1 MDERARE
8 TITKYLGDMHALES
22 HGLRAISRQAEQ
34 LKESGHPEA
43 LGAVREFK
51 RTLEGHIA
59 ALEQRLKALGG
70 SPTSPV
76 KDAVSAAAGVAA
88 GLYNAVRNE
97 EASKSVRDD
106 YTFVSHTAI
115 AYLMLHTAAA
125 GLGDRDTAVLAERG
139 YRDAARMVMEI
150 DRLMP
155 GLVLE
160 ELRQDRLQVAD
171 VSEACRTMVHDAWR
185 REEPSAGS
193 PTAGTV
199 GAAGR

>member
-1 MDERARE
+1 MEEAVHPPAKHRARVQPRSSV
-8 TITKYLGDMHALES
+8 GALPMKVQRPPGS
-22 HGLRAISRQAEQ
+22 TP
-34 LKESGHPEA
+34 KPPT
-43 LGAVREFK
+43 AVD
-51 RTLEGHIA
+51 
-59 ALEQRLKALGG
+59 
-70 SPTSPV
+70 S
-76 KDAVSAAAGVAA
+76 GVAA
-88 GLYNAVRNE
+88 GLYNAARNE

-106 YTFVSHTAI
+106 YTFLSHTAV

-125 GLGDRDTAVLAERG
+125 GLGERDTVMLAERG

-171 VSEACRTMVHDAWR
+171 VSDACRTMVHDAWR
-185 REEPSAGS
+185 REEPSAES